1 VELIGRYG
9 QISRQSWLHSDS
21 ARQVFLWS
29 ACEVSLGG
37 GPFQCVDDSF
47 VRHDWLER
55 IPCFGDALI
64 KDCET
69 SQRRSDAVRN
79 ISRAAAR
86 TPFHR

>member
-1 VELIGRYG
+1 VELIGCYG
-9 QISRQSWLHSDS
+9 QFSRQPWLHSDS
-21 ARQVFLWS
+21 ARQVFLGS

-69 SQRRSDAVRN
+69 PQRRSDTFRKT
-79 ISRAAAR
+79 SGAAAR
-86 TPFHR
+86 TPFHW